1 MEQQDR
7 ILRSQSYRLT
17 DLFAEIY
24 PRKETMNTLII
35 EVSGGVV
42 QEVYTNAENLRVV
55 LVDWDAGD
63 SPGEEFAG
71 GKFPT
76 ASLSQLRQETSDAV
90 AALSA

>member
-1 MEQQDR
+1 
-7 ILRSQSYRLT
+7 
-17 DLFAEIY
+17 
-24 PRKETMNTLII
+24 MNTLII